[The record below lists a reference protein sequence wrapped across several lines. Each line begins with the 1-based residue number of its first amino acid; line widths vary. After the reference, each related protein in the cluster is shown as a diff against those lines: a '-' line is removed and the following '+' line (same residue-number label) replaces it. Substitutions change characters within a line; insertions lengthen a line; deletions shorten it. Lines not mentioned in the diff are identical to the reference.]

1 MRARG
6 SAATGA
12 DPRALMPDHVG
23 DLGPGGSMMNPDL
36 NRVDDIGRAAGVQEA
51 DSGALQTS
59 GEILDRRDRRRAQQ
73 DVPDPDAD

>member
-1 MRARG
+1 
-6 SAATGA
+6 
-12 DPRALMPDHVG
+12 
-23 DLGPGGSMMNPDL
+23 MMNPDL

-73 DVPDPDAD
+73 DGPEPDGD